1 MRRNILLSYIFELF
15 SFMSKIRKEK
25 VNFIDLER
33 IDTRLVRESNE
44 IPPVGHTLLTYQTS
58 ELYMNVPIQAI

>member
-1 MRRNILLSYIFELF
+1 
-15 SFMSKIRKEK
+15 MSKIRKEK